1 MAIEMRQPHTLL
13 LGGGYTLQRLAHVLS
28 PGSFVITS
36 RREAQCREW
45 RAQGWLAEQ
54 LEIDDLEAL
63 HGIFDRYPSLAVLI
77 DSVPPLPQQDCS
89 RGVAAVVAA
98 VKGTG
103 ISRIIYLSTTGVF
116 GVRDGSVVNEQTVC
130 NPQSPGGKAR
140 KVCEDQYRGVS
151 EPCMVT
157 ALRLPAI
164 YGPDRGL
171 KLALQ
176 QGRYRLIGD
185 GSQWTNRI
193 HVDDLVEILRLSIE
207 RAKHLPDIL
216 CVADDT
222 QASARE
228 VVSFMCKKEAIPFPE
243 SITVAEAVERGL
255 HTMLSNQ
262 RVSNSLL
269 KEKLELVLRYPS
281 YREGFYPESLKNDKA
296 SIDT

>member
-1 MAIEMRQPHTLL
+1 MAVEKRQPHTLL
-13 LGGGYTLQRLAHVLS
+13 LGGGYTLQRLAGVL
-28 PGSFVITS
+28 PEGSFVITS
-36 RREAQCREW
+36 RRETQCREW
-45 RAQGWLAEQ
+45 RAKGWLAEQ
-54 LEIDDLEAL
+54 VEIDNLEAL
-63 HGIFDRYPSLAVLI
+63 RRIFDHYPALTVLI
-77 DSVPPLPQQDCS
+77 DSVPPLPQQDCA
-89 RGVAAVVAA
+89 RGVADVVAA

-140 KVCEDQYRGVS
+140 KVCEDQYRRVS
-151 EPCMVT
+151 EPCRLTV
-157 ALRLPAI
+157 LRLPAI

-185 GSQWTNRI
+185 GNQWTNRI

-207 RAKHLPDIL
+207 RAKQLPEIL

-228 VVSFMCKKEAIPFPE
+228 VVSFMCEKESIPFPE
-243 SITVAEAVERGL
+243 SISVAEAVERGL

-262 RVSNSLL
+262 RVSNSLI
-269 KEKLELVLRYPS
+269 KEKLGLVLRYPS
-281 YREGFYPESLKNDKA
+281 YREGFYPESLKDDKA
-296 SIDT
+296 SIDK